1 MARNSR
7 WPLASSWQ
15 GIQVL
20 SPTAL
25 KESNSASSHMSL
37 EGNPFPVQPSDEIIA
52 LSPGQHLDCNPVRDY
67 ELEDVAEPCL
77 VSWPTQTVR

>member
-15 GIQVL
+15 GIQVP

-25 KESNSASSHMSL
+25 KESNFASSCMSL
-37 EGNPFPVQPSDEIIA
+37 EGNPFPVQPPDEITA
-52 LSPGQHLDCNPVRDY
+52 QSPGQHLDCNPVRDY
-67 ELEDVAEPCL
+67 EPEDLAEPRL
-77 VSWPTQTVR
+77 VS